1 MSRATALTPLPV
13 VVIFLVLVGAGLGL
27 FQVPN
32 MSFVMASIDR
42 TKQGLAGGIT
52 QMTRTVGLVAGLAVW
67 NTLYII
73 LRDRKAAELSISE
86 LEDPRIF
93 VPAYSAVL
101 GLAGLLCLL
110 GTLATRQKRATINDL
125 PDVPSCK

>member
-1 MSRATALTPLPV
+1 M
-13 VVIFLVLVGAGLGL
+13 VIFLVLVGAGLGL

-52 QMTRTVGLVAGLAVW
+52 QTTRTVGLVAGLAVW

-125 PDVPSCK
+125 PDVPLCK